1 MTRDVPIF
9 HKINLVSFFGQD
21 YAAFAAQ
28 VEKNFNRLFVKAAA
42 YETMQ

>member
-1 MTRDVPIF
+1 AYVALTARAAAT
-9 HKINLVSFFGQD
+9 FFGQD